1 MSKTQPSSFEATAS
15 VIERLYAPGVA
26 PPQPRSPADNA
37 AVIFSAIIQS
47 RAIDRLTKAVERN
60 TRAVMLAGKM
70 DPEDGRLLDSPKW
83 PVAGST
89 S

>member
-1 MSKTQPSSFEATAS
+1 MPKRQPTPTSFEATAS
-15 VIERLYAPGVA
+15 IIERLYAPGVVY
-26 PPQPRSPADNA
+26 PPAHRSPADNA
-37 AVIFSAIIQS
+37 AVIFSAVIQT

-83 PVAGST
+83 PVP
-89 S
+89 